1 MPPLNSH
8 PDFSMILASSVHD
21 MKNSLAMLLGSIS
34 EISAQ
39 CDPKICPMQESLHR
53 VQHETQRVNR
63 DLILLLTLYK
73 LDQGKYFF
81 NIEEINIHEYLEE
94 IIFEYN
100 KLLNHYGISISL
112 KCDPELTGYFDR
124 SLIASIINTII
135 SNAYKYT
142 KDRISVN
149 ADIIDGYTRISVIDN
164 GEGYPEKMLCN
175 EPPTTSM
182 VDFGTGSTGLG
193 LYFASQVAKLHKNK
207 DQVGY
212 IKICNNQPVGG
223 CFSIYL
229 P

>member
-1 MPPLNSH
+1 MSPLNGH
-8 PDFSMILASSVHD
+8 LDFSMILASSVHD

-34 EISAQ
+34 DISSQ
-39 CDPKICPMQESLHR
+39 CDPNICPMHETLHL
-53 VQHETQRVNR
+53 VQHEAQRVNR

-73 LDQGKYFF
+73 MGQGKYFF
-81 NIEEINIHEYLEE
+81 NIEEINVHEYLEE
-94 IIFEYN
+94 IIFEYT
-100 KLLNHYGISISL
+100 KLLNHHGININL

-142 KDRISVN
+142 RDSISVT
-149 ADIIDGYTRISVIDN
+149 ADIIDDYTRISVIDN
-164 GEGYPEKMLCN
+164 GEGYPDKMLYN
-175 EPPTTSM
+175 ELPTTSE

-193 LYFASQVAKLHKNK
+193 LHFASQVAKSHKNK

-212 IKICNNQPVGG
+212 IKISNKQPVGG